1 MIFRKLFLIFAT
13 ILLMSIG
20 VSSVSAECYN
30 ICYDDQCFIS
40 EIHMIR
46 DNEESKLSKLS
57 NCLRNNPSN
66 TDFCYDNIEFKP
78 IDDSLCSGNIIQYN
92 EDGVVSCGMLLLTD
106 IPVII
111 PKIVH
116 TFYLIALIAVP
127 ILLVI
132 FGSIDFVK
140 SLVGQKDDE
149 IKKGRQI
156 FIKRLITG
164 VLVFFILSIVRLI
177 VSIAD
182 DDSSNGVFRVLD
194 CVNCFIENDC

>member
-1 MIFRKLFLIFAT
+1 MRLNKILKNEIPTTINKEAPEFTPKILGSAIGFLVMDCIST
-13 ILLMSIG
+13 PEIL
-20 VSSVSAECYN
+20 
-30 ICYDDQCFIS
+30 
-40 EIHMIR
+40 R
-46 DNEESKLSKLS
+46 DA
-57 NCLRNNPSN
+57 PA
-66 TDFCYDNIEFKP
+66 
-78 IDDSLCSGNIIQYN
+78 
-92 EDGVVSCGMLLLTD
+92 
-106 IPVII
+106 II